1 MVSSSR
7 LQSTSWQGLQRS
19 SSGLRAWSP
28 SHRGPAQE
36 RSVSV
41 MRSVAFYQQTHNNA
55 LEQTRRVGVPASR
68 AVVGVPPCSSTQCC
82 AYLCGGQIKKPSA
95 TMRAALRK
103 DTNGV
108 ALRRGGQLA
117 RRSATWFRRRACRQL
132 LGKGPNG
139 HRRASELGSPRRR
152 GPAQERSVS
161 VMRSVAFYQQTH
173 NNALE
178 RTRRGGVPAAR
189 AVFRVSPRRSTRCY
203 TGCISK
209 C

>member
-1 MVSSSR
+1 MCEAP
-7 LQSTSWQGLQRS
+7 Q
-19 SSGLRAWSP
+19 
-28 SHRGPAQE
+28 
-36 RSVSV
+36 
-41 MRSVAFYQQTHNNA
+41 NNA
-55 LEQTRRVGVPASR
+55 LHQTGRGGAAVSLCRRPVVEARPAGER
-68 AVVGVPPCSSTQCC
+68 ECC

-108 ALRRGGQLA
+108 AMRRGGQLA

-139 HRRASELGSPRRR
+139 HRRASELGSPSRR

-178 RTRRGGVPAAR
+178 RTRRVGVPASR
-189 AVFRVSPRRSTRCY
+189 AFVGVSPCRSTRCY
-203 TGCISK
+203 AGYRDRLVPDENEKDSASCVDD
-209 C
+209 